1 MKLHELISIVRRTKK
16 RVGRGPGSGKG
27 FHTTGRGQK
36 GQKSRGKIPSWF
48 EGGQLPLIR
57 RTPFIKGKTRFGPLK
72 SKPVIVTL
80 TQLNR
85 FPAGST
91 IDAETILKSYN
102 ISPKAVATCGMKLVA
117 TGRLDKALKVKL
129 NMSASAKK
137 AIETAKGSVLE

>member
-72 SKPVIVTL
+72 PKPVIVTL

-85 FPAGST
+85 FATGST
-91 IDAETILKSYN
+91 VDVETIIKSYN
-102 ISPKAVATCGMKLVA
+102 ISPKAAATCGMKLVA
-117 TGRLDKALKVKL
+117 TGRLEKALKVKL
-129 NMSASAKK
+129 IMSASAKK
-137 AIETAKGSVLE
+137 AIESLKGSVLE

>member
-72 SKPVIVTL
+72 PKPVIVTL

-85 FPAGST
+85 FATGST
-91 IDAETILKSYN
+91 VDVETIIKSYN
-102 ISPKAVATCGMKLVA
+102 ISPKAAATCGMKLVA
-117 TGRLDKALKVKL
+117 TGRLEKALKVKL
-129 NMSASAKK
+129 IMSASAKK
-137 AIETAKGSVLE
+137 AIESLKGSGLE